1 MKRKIAVFIIRWL
14 LNAFGLW
21 MAVRILGDGPN
32 NLDVMPSVSVFL
44 IGGLIFSIINAVL
57 KPLFVLISLPIIVL
71 TLGLFMVILNGFLVY
86 ISLKLTPGLSP
97 MSFLNSII
105 TGLILSLINYI
116 IGAALVVRS
125 DKV

>member
-44 IGGLIFSIINAVL
+44 IGGLIFSIINVVL
-57 KPLFVLISLPIIVL
+57 KPLFVLISLPVIVL

-97 MSFLNSII
+97 MSFLSSII